1 MSETEAQRLAGRLGL
16 AKLDERQLQQFARGI
31 QSAHEL
37 VAKLP
42 KDLHWS
48 EEAALP
54 LLRPNSPRPK
64 R

>member
-1 MSETEAQRLAGRLGL
+1 MSETEAQRLARRLGL
-16 AKLDERQLQQFARGI
+16 AELNERQLQQVARSI
-31 QSAHEL
+31 QSGNEL

-54 LLRPNSPRPK
+54 LLRANLPRPK
-64 R
+64 P